1 MMSSE
6 SPKYK
11 AFAAAPK
18 QKKIPINRRAT
29 VRRTTPALPP
39 KTESQASFTQQYP
52 HWLTP
57 IGHHPGR
64 LQEAETDD
72 DGYEEPRPKKRR
84 KKSER
89 ERGQATYTQMT
100 KAILGREPTPKVAV
114 GADGWQVPDSSI
126 IGSDGSGHEDVG
138 RMEAIKQRQR
148 ARNAGGIQCTDWT
161 PQNDDSGYETRVDGT
176 GEAYQHASTSPSQ
189 PFAQTTPPS
198 AIKLQTPKR
207 QRFSKDTEIPSSQSP
222 ASGKLLSTQKS
233 QRFRDFGRSP
243 LKERSVNVP
252 SPTKSTRGS
261 QKRKAQGSPPKPTD
275 AEIKQE
281 SQRISPLKFK
291 LAPKLLANVGEAETR
306 KSAVALGRG
315 DNGGQKAQDGKMLAD
330 QDDLINARPSRR
342 LKRTRTVQDS
352 QYEDLDLSDA
362 ESDFH
367 GDYGEEGLDGTYQ
380 ETRQDNEFNDE
391 DYGEEAEF
399 SDRDDIQLTYDPAWS
414 ALDRDA
420 ARFCQP
426 PTQMQTQIKL
436 EPHVSNS
443 TITIED
449 LERES
454 LSGGTSDEAER
465 KPSQELGSDDLR
477 GMQNQVRQKD
487 QDRDLEAKEQSRV
500 DAVPP
505 RSQNRVL
512 RKYVS
517 NSTCADDDEDEDL
530 EEDLNGFPDRSQ
542 ELGSSDLEDG
552 MRVLSS
558 QQAEKRRSREPP
570 DFAAQSKPRTP
581 PDELSASEK
590 KVRPPIPDED
600 SENRI
605 PSSPPPLRPSQVSTV
620 AGTQLSPSRLK
631 DTQRPPPL
639 TLASPRTRPQ
649 LDFIPSSSKPS
660 SPTAPASP
668 NSKQPFSQWPETFPS
683 SPLPLPPWSSPLR
696 LHETQASKAR
706 SQTQT
711 HGGRGSIGIGSLAD
725 FSLPPPPPMSSS
737 SRPGT
742 QACEG
747 PSSAAE

>member
-1 MMSSE
+1 SE

-11 AFAAAPK
+11 AFAAAPR
-18 QKKIPINRRAT
+18 QKKIPIDRRAT

-72 DGYEEPRPKKRR
+72 DEYEEPRPKKRR
-84 KKSER
+84 KNSGR

-126 IGSDGSGHEDVG
+126 IESDGSGREDVG

-176 GEAYQHASTSPSQ
+176 GEIHQRMSTSPSQ
-189 PFAQTTPPS
+189 PFAQTTPPT
-198 AIKLQTPKR
+198 AIKLQTPRR
-207 QRFSKDTEIPSSQSP
+207 QRFSKDAEIPSSQSP
-222 ASGKLLSTQKS
+222 VSGKLLSTQKS
-233 QRFRDFGRSP
+233 QRFRNFGRSP

-252 SPTKSTRGS
+252 SPTKHTRGS
-261 QKRKAQGSPPKPTD
+261 QKRKAQGSPPKVTD

-291 LAPKLLANVGEAETR
+291 LTPRLLANVGEAETR

-315 DNGGQKAQDGKMLAD
+315 GDSGQKAQDEEMLAD
-330 QDDLINARPSRR
+330 QEGLLNARPPSK
-342 LKRTRTVQDS
+342 LKRTKTVQDS
-352 QYEDLDLSDA
+352 QYEDLDLSD

-367 GDYGEEGLDGTYQ
+367 DDYGDEGLDDTYQ
-380 ETRQDNEFNDE
+380 ETCRDDEFNNGDF
-391 DYGEEAEF
+391 GEEAQF

-443 TITIED
+443 TTTIED

-454 LSGGTSDEAER
+454 LGGGPSDEAER
-465 KPSQELGSDDLR
+465 KPSQELGSDDFQ
-477 GMQNQVRQKD
+477 GIQNEVQQK
-487 QDRDLEAKEQSRV
+487 DRDLEADEQPRV

-530 EEDLNGFPDRSQ
+530 EEDLDGFPDRSQ
-542 ELGSSDLEDG
+542 ELGSSDLEAG

-558 QQAEKRRSREPP
+558 QRAEKRRSSQPP
-570 DFAAQSKPRTP
+570 DFAAQSKPPHP
-581 PDELSASEK
+581 PGEVSASK
-590 KVRPPIPDED
+590 KQQQPPISNED
-600 SENRI
+600 DENRI
-605 PSSPPPLRPSQVSTV
+605 PSSPPPLRPSQISTV

-631 DTQRPPPL
+631 DIQRPPPL
-639 TLASPRTRPQ
+639 TLASPRARPQ
-649 LDFIPSSSKPS
+649 PDLIPSSSKPS

-668 NSKQPFSQWPETFPS
+668 NSKQLFSQWPETFPS
-683 SPLPLPPWSSPLR
+683 SPLPLPSWSSPPR

-706 SQTQT
+706 SQTQIR
-711 HGGRGSIGIGSLAD
+711 GGQGSLGIGSLAD

-742 QACEG
+742 QACG
-747 PSSAAE
+747 GSSSAAE

>member
-1 MMSSE
+1 MTSNE

-11 AFAAAPK
+11 AFAAAPR
-18 QKKIPINRRAT
+18 QKKISIDRRAT

-57 IGHHPGR
+57 IEHHPGR

-72 DGYEEPRPKKRR
+72 DEYEEPRPKKRR

-138 RMEAIKQRQR
+138 RMDAIKQRQR

-176 GEAYQHASTSPSQ
+176 GEIHRHMSTSPSQ
-189 PFAQTTPPS
+189 PFAQTTPPT

-207 QRFSKDTEIPSSQSP
+207 HRFSKDAEIPSSQSP
-222 ASGKLLSTQKS
+222 VSGKLLSTQKS
-233 QRFRDFGRSP
+233 QRFRNFGRSP
-243 LKERSVNVP
+243 LKERSVNAP
-252 SPTKSTRGS
+252 SPTKHTRGS
-261 QKRKAQGSPPKPTD
+261 QKRKAQGSPPKVTD
-275 AEIKQE
+275 AEIMQE
-281 SQRISPLKFK
+281 SQGISPVKFK
-291 LAPKLLANVGEAETR
+291 LAPRLLANVGEAEIR

-315 DNGGQKAQDGKMLAD
+315 DDGGRKTQDESVLAD
-330 QDDLINARPSRR
+330 QDDLLSARPSRK
-342 LKRTRTVQDS
+342 LKRTKTVQDS
-352 QYEDLDLSDA
+352 QYEDLDLSD
-362 ESDFH
+362 ESDFQD
-367 GDYGEEGLDGTYQ
+367 DYGDEGLDDTYQ
-380 ETRQDNEFNDE
+380 ERCREDEFNNE
-391 DYGEEAEF
+391 DFGEEAEL
-399 SDRDDIQLTYDPAWS
+399 SDREDIQLTYDPAWS

-443 TITIED
+443 TTTIED

-454 LSGGTSDEAER
+454 LGGGTSDEVER
-465 KPSQELGSDDLR
+465 KPSQELGSDDLQ
-477 GMQNQVRQKD
+477 GIQNEVQQKD
-487 QDRDLEAKEQSRV
+487 QDPEANAQSRV
-500 DAVPP
+500 DAAPP

-530 EEDLNGFPDRSQ
+530 EEDLDGFPDRSQ

-558 QQAEKRRSREPP
+558 QQTEKRGPREPP
-570 DFAAQSKPRTP
+570 VFVAQSKPQTP
-581 PDELSASEK
+581 PGELSASK
-590 KVRPPIPDED
+590 KQQRPPIPNEDDE
-600 SENRI
+600 SRI

-631 DTQRPPPL
+631 DTQRPPHL
-639 TLASPRTRPQ
+639 TLASPRIRPQ
-649 LDFIPSSSKPS
+649 PDLIPSSSKPS

-668 NSKQPFSQWPETFPS
+668 NGKQPFSQWPETFPS
-683 SPLPLPPWSSPLR
+683 SPLPLPPWSSPPR

-711 HGGRGSIGIGSLAD
+711 RGARGSIGLGSLAD

-742 QACEG
+742 QACG
-747 PSSAAE
+747 GSSSAAE

>member
-1 MMSSE
+1 MTSSE

-11 AFAAAPK
+11 AFAAAPR
-18 QKKIPINRRAT
+18 QKKFPINRRAT

-72 DGYEEPRPKKRR
+72 DEYEDPRPKKRR
-84 KKSER
+84 RKSER

-100 KAILGREPTPKVAV
+100 KAILGREPIPKVAV
-114 GADGWQVPDSSI
+114 GSDGWQVPDSSI
-126 IGSDGSGHEDVG
+126 IRSDGSGHEDVG

-161 PQNDDSGYETRVDGT
+161 PQNEDSGYETRVDGT
-176 GEAYQHASTSPSQ
+176 GEIHQHMSTSPSQ
-189 PFAQTTPPS
+189 PFAQTTPPT
-198 AIKLQTPKR
+198 AIKLQTPRR
-207 QRFSKDTEIPSSQSP
+207 QRFSKDAEIPSSQSP
-222 ASGKLLSTQKS
+222 VSGKLLSTQKS
-233 QRFRDFGRSP
+233 QRFRNFGRSP

-252 SPTKSTRGS
+252 SPTKNTRGS
-261 QKRKAQGSPPKPTD
+261 QKRKPQGSPPKVTN

-281 SQRISPLKFK
+281 SQRISPVKFK
-291 LAPKLLANVGEAETR
+291 LAPRLLANVGEAETR

-315 DNGGQKAQDGKMLAD
+315 DDGGQKAQEEKRLAD
-330 QDDLINARPSRR
+330 QDDPLSARPSRE
-342 LKRTRTVQDS
+342 LKRTKTVQDS

-367 GDYGEEGLDGTYQ
+367 GDYGGEGLDDTYQ
-380 ETRQDNEFNDE
+380 ETCRDDEFNDQ
-391 DYGEEAEF
+391 DFGEEAQF

-426 PTQMQTQIKL
+426 PTQLQTQIKL

-443 TITIED
+443 TTTIED
-449 LERES
+449 LEQES
-454 LSGGTSDEAER
+454 LGAGTSDEAER
-465 KPSQELGSDDLR
+465 KPSQELGSDDLQ
-477 GMQNQVRQKD
+477 GIQNEVQQK
-487 QDRDLEAKEQSRV
+487 DRDLEANEQSRV

-530 EEDLNGFPDRSQ
+530 EEDLDGFPDRSQ

-558 QQAEKRRSREPP
+558 QQAEKRGLPEPP
-570 DFAAQSKPRTP
+570 AFAAQSKPQTP
-581 PDELSASEK
+581 SGELAAPTKQQRPQIPNEDDES
-590 KVRPPIPDED
+590 
-600 SENRI
+600 RI

-620 AGTQLSPSRLK
+620 AGTQLSPPRLK
-631 DTQRPPPL
+631 DTQRPPHL
-639 TLASPRTRPQ
+639 TLASPRIRPQ
-649 LDFIPSSSKPS
+649 PDLIPSSPKPS
-660 SPTAPASP
+660 SPTASASP

-683 SPLPLPPWSSPLR
+683 SPLPLPPWSSPPR
-696 LHETQASKAR
+696 PHETQASKAR
-706 SQTQT
+706 SQTQMR
-711 HGGRGSIGIGSLAD
+711 GGRSSIGLGSLAD

-742 QACEG
+742 QACG
-747 PSSAAE
+747 GSSSAAE